1 MTLRRREF
9 LKLGA
14 GTAALPLLSRA
25 APAQSY
31 PTRPVRLLVGYAA
44 GGPGDA
50 LVRITGQWLSERLGQ
65 PFVIENRPG
74 AGSNIATEAVV
85 RAAPDGYTLLYVSP
99 ANAINAALYPKLN
112 FDFIRD
118 TAPVSGLV
126 RVANL
131 MVVHP
136 SLPVTTVPEFI
147 AYAKSHP
154 GKLSRAVGGIGTSGH
169 LAGEL
174 FNMMA
179 GIVLVLVP
187 YRGGAPAI
195 TDLLIG
201 QVHVYFGP
209 VSGTVEH
216 VRAGRLRALAIT
228 TASRSDELR
237 DIPAL
242 GEFLPGYEAS
252 TLQGVSAP
260 RDTPTEIINRL
271 NKEINAAF
279 VDPKMK
285 ERLAEQGT
293 TLPGSPADFG
303 KLIADETEKW
313 AKVVRFA
320 GIKPE

>member
-50 LVRITGQWLSERLGQ
+50 LVRLTGQWLWGGSASHSSSKTDREPGRHRYRSRRQSRSRRLH
-65 PFVIENRPG
+65 
-74 AGSNIATEAVV
+74 T
-85 RAAPDGYTLLYVSP
+85 LYVSP

-179 GIVLVLVP
+179 GIDLVLVP

-201 QVHVYFGP
+201 RVHVYLAPCRGP
-209 VSGTVEH
+209 S
-216 VRAGRLRALAIT
+216 
-228 TASRSDELR
+228 
-237 DIPAL
+237 
-242 GEFLPGYEAS
+242 S
-252 TLQGVSAP
+252 T
-260 RDTPTEIINRL
+260 
-271 NKEINAAF
+271 
-279 VDPKMK
+279 
-285 ERLAEQGT
+285 
-293 TLPGSPADFG
+293 
-303 KLIADETEKW
+303 
-313 AKVVRFA
+313 
-320 GIKPE
+320 